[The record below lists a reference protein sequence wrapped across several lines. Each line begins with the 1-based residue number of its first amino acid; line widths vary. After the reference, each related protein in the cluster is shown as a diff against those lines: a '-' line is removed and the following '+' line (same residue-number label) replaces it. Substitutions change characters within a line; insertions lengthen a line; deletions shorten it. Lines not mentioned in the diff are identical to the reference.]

1 MRLAN
6 QTSPVSPPTLTLG
19 RRQGRLGRPPTLF
32 AGWLVRREPADWR
45 RTDLVCRERVE
56 LCTRWL
62 ARPLVTHAVSAS
74 TSWSGPFAGAGGR
87 GARSCQGPEK
97 LVGERAPPSWA
108 PPAAPV
114 LRKVPARG
122 MGEGGGHGFGGG
134 GAACGRRRVICL
146 GGAAAET
153 VNSLAPV
160 VVCGLGPRGGG
171 GVATASYEARRFGV
185 GSAMPTVTARRR
197 CPQAV
202 PRPTHAG
209 LSGTLRRDHGGAGGF
224 RGCFGAGQHR

>member
-62 ARPLVTHAVSAS
+62 ARPLVTHAVSAP

-87 GARSCQGPEK
+87 EARSCQGPEK
-97 LVGERAPPSWA
+97 LVGERTPPSWA
-108 PPAAPV
+108 PPVEPV

-122 MGEGGGHGFGGG
+122 MGKGGGHGFGGD
-134 GAACGRRRVICL
+134 GAACGRGCVFCF
-146 GGAAAET
+146 GGAAAEA
-153 VNSLAPV
+153 VDS
-160 VVCGLGPRGGG
+160 LGPGG
-171 GVATASYEARRFGV
+171 GVWV
-185 GSAMPTVTARRR
+185 GSAE
-197 CPQAV
+197 C
-202 PRPTHAG
+202 
-209 LSGTLRRDHGGAGGF
+209 GG
-224 RGCFGAGQHR
+224 HREL